1 MSLDLHVADLTA
13 LRRAVERLDR
23 AETASPFTIE
33 VDACTT
39 TPALTPHP
47 SWPRLSRLAVTTKGD
62 GALLEAEFADEA
74 HVRAVVA
81 AVARSVAPGALDW
94 PGWPDT
100 AVGVSEVDGSAD
112 FPPDLVVADLEPT
125 VQDLPDPHPVACRS
139 SSWTGLH
146 GQTVR

>member
-23 AETASPFTIE
+23 AETASTFTIE
-33 VDACTT
+33 VHACTT
-39 TPALTPHP
+39 TPTLTPHP

-74 HVRAVVA
+74 PVRAVVA
-81 AVARSVAPGALDW
+81 AVARSVTPGALDW

-100 AVGVSEVDGSAD
+100 AVGVS
-112 FPPDLVVADLEPT
+112 
-125 VQDLPDPHPVACRS
+125 
-139 SSWTGLH
+139 
-146 GQTVR
+146 

>member
-23 AETASPFTIE
+23 AETASTFTIE

-39 TPALTPHP
+39 TPTLTPHP

-74 HVRAVVA
+74 PVRAVVA

-100 AVGVSEVDGSAD
+100 AVGVTEVDGSAD
-112 FPPDLVVADLEPT
+112 FPPSPA
-125 VQDLPDPHPVACRS
+125 HPWSSPPARS
-139 SSWTGLH
+139 RRGP
-146 GQTVR
+146 RPRR